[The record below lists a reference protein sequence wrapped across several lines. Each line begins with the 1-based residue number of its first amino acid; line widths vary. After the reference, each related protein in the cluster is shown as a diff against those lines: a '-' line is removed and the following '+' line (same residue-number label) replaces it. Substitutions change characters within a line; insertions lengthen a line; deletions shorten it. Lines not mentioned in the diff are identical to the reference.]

1 MQALQLHGDIIK
13 LPFNLKFWFIK
24 YQRINTEKKTCQLPM
39 YVTSADIA
47 EHIVDL
53 LISSAIFL
61 YFQNK
66 RLPVLFHQWTGGAYK
81 SCTAKRQIEGQ
92 RFYIIPL
99 FLCSHWS
106 CDETCALSLFAAST
120 GCTPL

>member
-24 YQRINTEKKTCQLPM
+24 YQRINTEKNMSTAHVRNICR
-39 YVTSADIA
+39 YSRT
-47 EHIVDL
+47 HCRFTHF
-53 LISSAIFL
+53 ISYFL

-92 RFYIIPL
+92 RFYIILL